1 MTGLE
6 KLSLM
11 VFGTLAVLWI
21 FAWVTAELIDYLT
34 KE

>member
-11 VFGTLAVLWI
+11 VFGALAVLWA

-34 KE
+34 KD